1 MSPRFLFATVFIL
14 YELCGY
20 LSNDMFVPAMLSMS
34 RDFSVSLDLVQL
46 SIGAWLIGNGVA
58 QLILG
63 PLCDRFGRKY
73 VLLWGGG
80 IYALTLIGCSLSL
93 SINEF
98 LFYRFVQG
106 MSVASLL
113 VAGYATIHENFG
125 DREATTILGFTGSIA
140 FLAPMLGPLLGA
152 LILEAFSWRGIFAV
166 LCTPTV
172 ALLTTLAF
180 IMPQKHRPSRRQN
193 LWDSFADYAKLLFE
207 RAYVF
212 LTIAYGCQLGCLML
226 WITSSPYL
234 LMKTHGL
241 SEQAYSLWQV
251 PVFII
256 LALGALISRV
266 ASNKLSLIII
276 ALWGQ
281 CLMVVGALTFMLAA
295 YLNASAGMLVL
306 ALLPLSAGYGVM
318 SSPLV
323 RSAMRASTLDLGLI
337 IAGFFLSIDLIAGSA
352 SLVIAAIAD
361 SALKLAVFLLVLSA
375 SGLLSSILARPRIKT
390 MRQTKST

>member
-1 MSPRFLFATVFIL
+1 MGPRFLFATVFIF

-20 LSNDMFVPAMLSMS
+20 LSNDMFVPAMLSMAN
-34 RDFSVSLDLVQL
+34 DLGVSLDRVQL

-58 QLILG
+58 QIILG
-63 PLCDRFGRKY
+63 PLTDRFGRRY

-98 LFYRFVQG
+98 LLYRFVQG
-106 MSVASLL
+106 MSVASLM
-113 VAGYATIHENFG
+113 VAGYATIHENYG
-125 DREATTILGFTGSIA
+125 DKEATTILGFTGSIA
-140 FLAPMLGPLLGA
+140 FLAPMIGPLLGA
-152 LILEAFSWRGIFAV
+152 LILELSSWRAIFAA

-172 ALLTTLAF
+172 ALLTALAF
-180 IMPQKHRPSRRQN
+180 IMPQKHRPFAQQN
-193 LWDSFADYAKLLFE
+193 LWHSFADYAKLISA
-207 RAYVF
+207 RSYVM

-241 SEQAYSLWQV
+241 SEHVYSLFQI

-266 ASNKLSLIII
+266 VSRKLSLLSL
-276 ALWGQ
+276 AYVGQ
-281 CLMVVGALTFMLAA
+281 CLMVIGALTFMIAA
-295 YLNASAGMLVL
+295 LLNAGPTLLVL
-306 ALLPLSAGYGVM
+306 AFLPLSAGYGAM

-323 RSAMRASTLDLGLI
+323 RTAMRASSLDLGLI

-352 SLVIAAIAD
+352 SLIMAGMAD
-361 SALKLAVFLLVLSA
+361 SALKLAVFLLILSA
-375 SGLLSSILARPRIKT
+375 AGLLFSLLGRSARIII
-390 MRQTKST
+390 